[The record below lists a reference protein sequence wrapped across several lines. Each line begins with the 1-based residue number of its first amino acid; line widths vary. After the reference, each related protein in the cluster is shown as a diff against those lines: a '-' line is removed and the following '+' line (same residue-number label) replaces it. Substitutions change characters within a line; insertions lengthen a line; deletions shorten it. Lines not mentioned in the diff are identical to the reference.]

1 MLLWFDLLNGSRGR
15 APMGSEHVLSEDP
28 RFEVR
33 AAGAFEQLPGCP
45 ETSHEALSTERLESL
60 CMGECRNPGD
70 VRRQIE
76 AIEVVRIRPQRVRG
90 EPVAPLIEDPW
101 RRLECD
107 PDPAGCV
114 VRFDDPEW
122 KASARDA
129 LYYVRALQEPTPAIN
144 GGGLRTR
151 FDSGG
156 NPVSIDICYGD
167 ARTPL
172 DDECLAP
179 AQERAWS
186 SPIFIDQMR

>member
-1 MLLWFDLLNGSRGR
+1 MRGVCFYKERRSVVGRISRASHFMLLLASLL
-15 APMGSEHVLSEDP
+15 LSGCE
-28 RFEVR
+28 
-33 AAGAFEQLPGCP
+33 GGEQGPG
-45 ETSHEALSTERLESL
+45 
-60 CMGECRNPGD
+60 
-70 VRRQIE
+70 
-76 AIEVVRIRPQRVRG
+76 
-90 EPVAPLIEDPW
+90 
-101 RRLECD
+101 RLECD
-107 PDPAGCV
+107 PNPAGCV